1 MNRRSEGPEVTTRY
15 APRCF
20 IGSFPD
26 EARALDNIRLGQAS
40 LDESCPPD
48 RRFRLALFRA
58 AKLEDSGHGYK
69 VLPLGEEEF
78 VLYEVPGACEVF
90 HAMSDMITD
99 SEEEAKAWI
108 EEAQAM
114 GAPPHWRIFTR

>member
-1 MNRRSEGPEVTTRY
+1 VVTRY

-20 IGSFPD
+20 VGSFPD
-26 EARALDNIRLGQAS
+26 EAAALDNIRQGQGS

-48 RRFRLALFRA
+48 KRSRLELFRS
-58 AKLEDSGHGYK
+58 AKLVDTGHGYK
-69 VLPLGEEEF
+69 ELTLGEEEF
-78 VLYEVPGACEVF
+78 ALYEVSGACEVY

-99 SEEEAKAWI
+99 TEEEARDWI

-114 GAPPHWRIFTR
+114 GAPPHWRIFAR